1 MMALIS
7 INEEEEY
14 TVHGDSKAGMSV
26 RQGNNVIIIPPEVV
40 EKIKASK

>member
-14 TVHGDSKAGMSV
+14 TVHGDSKAGISL
-26 RQGNNVIIIPPEVV
+26 RQGNNVVIIPPEIV